1 MPHAYRGICFA
12 HMASRR
18 REATD
23 DELAVDWV
31 SSGEE
36 SDEEAF
42 NNGQQNDVDDDEPT
56 ETAAEQ
62 RLRMAKQYLGKLRQL
77 EDEQVDDAAASNAH
91 SGGIQQFVSHGEV
104 ENTIEARIA
113 ARLQDDVRA
122 FTGSLHADA
131 ASVIR
136 SQAGS
141 IHIDSWRG
149 HHVSESCFGDLF

>member
-1 MPHAYRGICFA
+1 LLDI
-12 HMASRR
+12 ASRR
-18 REATD
+18 PED
-23 DELAVDWV
+23 DDLAVDWV
-31 SSGEE
+31 SSGED
-36 SDEEAF
+36 SDGEAF
-42 NNGQQNDVDDDEPT
+42 AQSAQQDAGDDEPA

-62 RLRMAKQYLGKLRQL
+62 RLRLAKQYLGKLRQL

-122 FTGSLHADA
+122 FSGSLHADA

-136 SQAGS
+136 SQVGS
-141 IHIDSWRG
+141 ISIDSWRG
-149 HHVSESCFGDLF
+149 HHVRTISDVLP

>member
-1 MPHAYRGICFA
+1 
-12 HMASRR
+12 MASRR
-18 REATD
+18 RQATE

-31 SSGEE
+31 SSGED
-36 SDEEAF
+36 SDGEAF
-42 NNGQQNDVDDDEPT
+42 AQSGQPEAADDEPA

-62 RLRMAKQYLGKLRQL
+62 RLRLAKQYLGKLRQL

-122 FTGSLHADA
+122 FSGSLHADA

-136 SQAGS
+136 SHAGS

-149 HHVSESCFGDLF
+149 HHVSVIMRLSHFNAS